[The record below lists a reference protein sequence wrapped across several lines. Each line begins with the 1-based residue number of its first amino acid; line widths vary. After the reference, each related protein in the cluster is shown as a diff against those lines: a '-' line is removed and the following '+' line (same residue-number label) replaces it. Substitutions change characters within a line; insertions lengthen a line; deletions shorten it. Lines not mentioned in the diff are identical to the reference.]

1 MEDVWEDERSVAKE
15 WGSEGVA
22 GVESEVEMCGRT
34 RGLSESEGVESE
46 VEDVWE
52 DERSVREC
60 GSGERGHEGV
70 REWRVRWR
78 MCRGLLESE
87 GVECGGRRV
96 GR

>member
-1 MEDVWEDERSVAKE
+1 M
-15 WGSEGVA
+15 
-22 GVESEVEMCGRT
+22 
-34 RGLSESEGVESE
+34 
-46 VEDVWE
+46 EDVWE